1 VPGPERTTL
10 HVALGIVASY
20 ASPLPPAHEL
30 ERLEKIQPGSLERL
44 MTLQERVMTMA
55 EGEQTHRHGIEN
67 ADSHRMDLGQRFA
80 FGGLAVLVVATVI
93 LGAIGQGGAAKVLG
107 GTTVGV
113 VGLFVVGRWWRSIH
127 PATPPGGSGDG

>member
-1 VPGPERTTL
+1 MEPAGGKPPVEPRVTTEPPPSDAVGVPGPERTTL

-80 FGGLAVLVVATVI
+80 FGGLAALCVNL
-93 LGAIGQGGAAKVLG
+93 Q
-107 GTTVGV
+107 
-113 VGLFVVGRWWRSIH
+113 
-127 PATPPGGSGDG
+127 